1 MMEEQN
7 PRISFTL
14 SYKGIVVGGMNDYHP
29 EKVDFSVTRT
39 VDYIDGE
46 TKGETKKRLDAL
58 DDLQEMVVESVEN
71 TLWKKIKIIKEKNKK
86 KGK

>member
-1 MMEEQN
+1 MMEDQT

-71 TLWKKIKIIKEKNKK
+71 TLRKKIKIIKQKNK
-86 KGK
+86 GK